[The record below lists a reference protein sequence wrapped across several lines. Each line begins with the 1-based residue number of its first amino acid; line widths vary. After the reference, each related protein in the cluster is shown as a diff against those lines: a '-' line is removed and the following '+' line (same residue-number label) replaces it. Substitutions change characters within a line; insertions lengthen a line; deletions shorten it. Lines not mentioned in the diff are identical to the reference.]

1 MRPEALDNSTR
12 LRDVIK
18 AIRACKTTGEEHAVI
33 SEESAR
39 IRSSF
44 RLVQSDNRHRNVAK
58 LIFFHMLGYPTA
70 FGHIECLKLIV
81 SKRMSEKKVGY
92 LALCQLMG
100 EEDELTL
107 MAVSSIKADLASE
120 RPAIVQT
127 ALAAIANTA
136 SADMCRELATD
147 ILSLLSKSKSSVMPR
162 AALAACRVLVK
173 CPELLEDYLP
183 IATTFVDERNTQLLG
198 TGLSLIITILKLD
211 PGKADHFATF
221 SAALQSALRELVMR
235 DSREELDI
243 NNITDPF
250 AQCRLLEVLR
260 LTGRAVKQDRAD
272 LEETLAYVLTST
284 EYGKQTGRCVIYECC
299 RTILDINS
307 SLPLRDQALSMLG
320 KLLLSR
326 ENNTRFIALKGMAK
340 EAGRPGALHNYL
352 RSVMECVQ
360 DPDWAVAKRALDLM
374 AEMTNR
380 ENVRQVTSDLLN
392 LLITAD
398 PELKD
403 SIALKISMLAELH
416 SLDQRGY
423 IDTIVRVLSL
433 SALDEDTVCRTA
445 NIVLNSPQ
453 LHEYAVK
460 MLFLAARENI
470 GQEGLVNLALWCV
483 GEYADLLVS
492 ENREIEVDTPSTN
505 EVLEF
510 FRKVLQKDS
519 LSVRLY
525 AVTAIAKTAARI
537 PADEADWRFLLEEQK
552 ACSWLEVQQRVCE
565 YLTCLDIGGLTEAV
579 FRPQPSFQT
588 EKKAAVL
595 ETPLEGLEAG
605 PKAWEFSVQPLID
618 SSISAW
624 TADLLDS
631 QPPPQSLSL
640 LEVLPVPDAS
650 APSNTPGNLLD
661 WGLEASNGKASLDL
675 GGLMFGDV
683 VSPPDDFSELP
694 SLEIYSDHHLSL
706 SLLSSTSPRTI
717 LDITATAKEGPLQE
731 LSLVPAI
738 EGLDELRPLRGELP
752 NSGDELRGSWR
763 VSDSEGSQHLSL
775 RFSLRYLYQ
784 GQLVCAEVSILS
796 L

>member
-1 MRPEALDNSTR
+1 
-12 LRDVIK
+12 
-18 AIRACKTTGEEHAVI
+18 
-33 SEESAR
+33 
-39 IRSSF
+39 
-44 RLVQSDNRHRNVAK
+44 
-58 LIFFHMLGYPTA
+58 MLGYPTA

-127 ALAAIANTA
+127 ALAAVANTA

-147 ILSLLSKSKSSVMPR
+147 VLNLLSKSKSSVMPR
-162 AALAACRVLVK
+162 AALAACRVVVK
-173 CPELLEDYLP
+173 CPELLDDYLP

-211 PGKADHFATF
+211 PSKADHFATF

-235 DSREELDI
+235 DSSEELDI

-250 AQCRLLEVLR
+250 TQCRLLEVLR
-260 LTGRAVKQDRAD
+260 LTGRAVKQDRSD

-284 EYGKQTGRCVIYECC
+284 EYAKQTGRCVIYECC

-340 EAGRPGALHNYL
+340 EAGRPGALHSYL

-374 AEMTNR
+374 AEMTNH

-403 SIALKISMLAELH
+403 PIALKISMLAELH

-445 NIVLNSPQ
+445 NIILNSPQ

-470 GQEGLVNLALWCV
+470 GQEGLVSLALWCV

-492 ENREIEVDTPSTN
+492 ENREIEVDTPSSK

-510 FRKVLQKDS
+510 FRKVMEKDS

-537 PADEADWRFLLEEQK
+537 PAEEAGWRLLLEEQK
-552 ACSWLEVQQRVCE
+552 TSAWLEVQQRACE
-565 YLTCLDIGGLTEAV
+565 YLVCLNIGGLTEAV

-595 ETPLEGLEAG
+595 ETPVEGLETGG
-605 PKAWEFSVQPLID
+605 PKAWEFNVQPL
-618 SSISAW
+618 SVPVW

-631 QPPPQSLSL
+631 QPAQSLNL
-640 LEVLPVPDAS
+640 LEVMPAPL
-650 APSNTPGNLLD
+650 PSNSGLLD
-661 WGLEASNGKASLDL
+661 WDPASNEKASVDL
-675 GGLMFGDV
+675 GGLMFGEV

-694 SLEIYSDHHLSL
+694 SLEIYNDLHLSL
-706 SLLSSTSPRTI
+706 GLISSASPAGTL
-717 LDITATAKEGPLQE
+717 LDITATAREGPLQE
-731 LSLVPAI
+731 LSLAPAI
-738 EGLDELRPLRGELP
+738 EGLEELRALAGEIQK
-752 NSGDELRGSWR
+752 SGEELQGSWR
-763 VSDSEGSQHLSL
+763 VSNWEGSKHLSL

-784 GQLVCAEVSILS
+784 GQLVCTEVSIPS
-796 L
+796 F